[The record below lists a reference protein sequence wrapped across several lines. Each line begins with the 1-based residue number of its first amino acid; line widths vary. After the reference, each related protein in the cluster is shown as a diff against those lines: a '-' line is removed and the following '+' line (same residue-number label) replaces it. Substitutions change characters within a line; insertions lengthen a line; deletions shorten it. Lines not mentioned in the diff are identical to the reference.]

1 MNNALFVMNFR
12 LLNHKTKPL
21 SAKYLTDIYDL
32 SNGNKEFIYC
42 CVPNGELGITV
53 ILEGDCHIKTGDGWQ
68 KQSKVHL
75 YGLIDKVQLLKM
87 SPNYREISLGFYPH
101 YLQLF
106 LKDSLHSIDTT
117 NGMDLFDL
125 FRKDE
130 VNKLYENLCECKSDT
145 TLMDK
150 IEAFLKANILT
161 DKMDKRASAAHYL
174 ISTERV
180 YKVDDISSKL
190 NITSTTLRT
199 IFNQHIGISPKD
211 LIKIHRI
218 KEALDCQLTCEES
231 LTQMAYHLK
240 YFDQAHFSKDFKD
253 ATGISPKQYFSKG
266 QLSSDFSDFQH
277 WRYDSFENMMK

>member
-1 MNNALFVMNFR
+1 MNFR

-53 ILEGDCHIKTGDGWQ
+53 VLEGECHIKTIEGWQ

-75 YGLIDKVQLLKM
+75 YGLIDKVQSLKM
-87 SPNYREISLGFYPH
+87 SPNYREISFGFYPH
-101 YLQLF
+101 TLQLF
-106 LKDSLHSIDTT
+106 LTDSLHSINKT
-117 NGMDLFDL
+117 NGTDLFDL

-130 VNKLYENLCECKSDT
+130 VNKLYENLSQCKNDEA
-145 TLMDK
+145 LIDI

-161 DKMDKRASAAHYL
+161 DELDKRVSAAHYL
-174 ISTERV
+174 ISNENV
-180 YKVDDISSKL
+180 YKVEDISSML
-190 NITSTTLRT
+190 NVTPTTLRNL
-199 IFNQHIGISPKD
+199 FNEHVGISPKD

-218 KEALDCQLTCEES
+218 KKALDFDLTCEES

-240 YFDQAHFSKDFKD
+240 YFDQAHFSKDFKA
-253 ATGISPKQYFSKG
+253 ATGISPKKYFLDN
-266 QLSSDFSDFQH
+266 QLSSDFSYFQH
-277 WRYDSFENMMK
+277 WRYDSFENIIK